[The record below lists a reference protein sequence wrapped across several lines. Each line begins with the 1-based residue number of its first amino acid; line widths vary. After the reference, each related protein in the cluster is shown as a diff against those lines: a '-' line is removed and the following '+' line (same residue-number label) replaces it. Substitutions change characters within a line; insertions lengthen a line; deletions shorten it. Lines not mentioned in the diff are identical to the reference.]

1 MKISFEK
8 IENKLLFFGCIAL
21 LLDNIPKVLQ
31 LNFLSSGFANKGSWH
46 FFTVFLLIC
55 IYQKVRKN
63 IRFSS
68 IEKKLS
74 KYISLL
80 IIVMMISNIL
90 GIVQYPYYDTILSG
104 PKGQIE
110 KLPMVMNFLVGHNI
124 NISYQALLSFWISVR
139 AIKGVLLGI
148 LFTFGISFAIYWF
161 IKKKVDIYYSILE
174 KAVFISLVIVSAYS
188 LIETTYLAGNSTAT
202 LILSFINPLLHPVA
216 VDHNWWPPLL
226 WKGQLRS
233 VFSEPSRMGN
243 YAAFALPFL
252 WSRFMIGNKSLSWK
266 TILLTLLLTF
276 FLFLTKARTPIAIY
290 WGMLIVF
297 SLSMLFF
304 RKREFL
310 KGIGII
316 ICITVISFSASIG
329 FINYLM
335 VTPDSTTDIT
345 TEKKITASEFMSDN
359 VGSLASSSKRSNGA
373 RYALIRSNLK
383 TGLEHPIWGV
393 GEILLS
399 AYTVNNFN
407 EADLNNQ
414 EVSMWVKDFKE
425 QGALKYSLDG
435 MNEYVSRFAEYGLI
449 GLLLFLI
456 PGIYALIELLRK
468 IKKTQGDEQR
478 KVYTIWLALLGTLIA
493 GCNGSLNL
501 LYTYWVVLAFAYAIL
516 FGEQY
521 QENLK

>member
-1 MKISFEK
+1 MITDINLREFGSRV
-8 IENKLLFFGCIAL
+8 FFLGCVAL
-21 LLDNIPKVLQ
+21 ILDNIPKTIQ
-31 LNFLSSGFANKGSWH
+31 LSFFSSGFSNKGSWY
-46 FFTVFLLIC
+46 FFAAFLLLC
-55 IYQKVRKN
+55 IYQKVKGN
-63 IRFSS
+63 IKFSS
-68 IEKKLS
+68 VEKIFS
-74 KYISLL
+74 EYIVLL
-80 IIVMMISNIL
+80 MIATMISNVL
-90 GIVQYPYYDTILSG
+90 GIIQYPYYDIILSG

-110 KLPMVMNFLVGHNI
+110 KLPIVMDFLVGHNI
-124 NISYQALLSFWISVR
+124 DISYQSLLAFWISIR
-139 AIKGVLLGI
+139 AVKGVLLNI
-148 LFTFGISFAIYWF
+148 LFTFGISFSIYWF
-161 IKKKVDIYYSILE
+161 IKKKVDSYYSVLE
-174 KAVFISLVIVSAYS
+174 KAVFISLIIVSVYS
-188 LIETTYLAGNSTAT
+188 LIETAYLAGNSVAT
-202 LILSFINPLLHPVA
+202 SILSGINPLLHPVA

-252 WSRFMIGNKSLSWK
+252 WSRFMVDSKSLSWK
-266 TILLTLLLTF
+266 IVLLNLLFTF
-276 FLFLTKARTPIAIY
+276 FIFLTKARTPIAIY

-297 SLSMLFF
+297 SLSMLAF
-304 RKREFL
+304 RKREFF
-310 KGIGII
+310 KGLGII
-316 ICITVISFSASIG
+316 ICITVVSFSASIG

-335 VTPDSTTDIT
+335 VTSDSTNA
-345 TEKKITASEFMSDN
+345 EKKITAREFMSDN

-393 GEILLS
+393 GDVLLS

-414 EVSMWVKDFKE
+414 EVSMWVEDFKE

-435 MNEYVSRFAEYGLI
+435 MNEYVSRFAEYGLV
-449 GLLLFLI
+449 GLLLFLV
-456 PGIYALIELLRK
+456 PGIYALIALLRK

-478 KVYTIWLALLGTLIA
+478 RVYTIWLALLGTLIA

-516 FGEQY
+516 FGGMNQRE
-521 QENLK
+521 LR